1 MSAPLNPEELAAME
15 ARCEAA
21 TPGPWN
27 DRDEL
32 ELRDPNGYA
41 VVWFYPPNTDLW
53 EHQGTELHDAN
64 FIAHARTDMPRLIA
78 EVKRLREEAN
88 TRDLQA
94 RIWYKADG
102 REVLLESP
110 QEVLELRQE
119 AAKELGR
126 LRSVTTR
133 QCLTLL
139 HAEQALERGDT
150 QEAQR
155 LLGSAQAGELLT
167 SEELEQIEAAER
179 CLQPEPNLPTLTE
192 AGLRCSLRE
201 TRDHTHR
208 LLAIVGKF
216 RKGVE

>member
-1 MSAPLNPEELAAME
+1 MSGPLTPEELAAME

-64 FIAHARTDMPRLIA
+64 FIAHARTDVPRLIA
-78 EVKRLREEAN
+78 EVKRLREREG
-88 TRDLQA
+88 RYRGDLDSL
-94 RIWYKADG
+94 Y
-102 REVLLESP
+102 
-110 QEVLELRQE
+110 RQYH
-119 AAKELGR
+119 ALSTA
-126 LRSVTTR
+126 
-133 QCLTLL
+133 LL

-150 QEAQR
+150 QEAMR
-155 LLGSAQAGELLT
+155 LLGSAQAGEVLT
-167 SEELEQIEAAER
+167 SEELEQIEAAEEAAR
-179 CLQPEPNLPTLTE
+179 VLTFE
-192 AGLRCSLRE
+192 DVLTPAQAKVVQGLM
-201 TRDHTHR
+201 DHTHR